1 MDYEQRIKALRYC
14 ISGPNGVINCK
25 GCPYFGSGI
34 DCQNELHK
42 DAADAIEELQAEA
55 DRANKSADAYRAMY
69 FAKRGD
75 ITIEKVKEL
84 DEIDCHFHSALIRL
98 MYKRIEEF
106 ESEKKTQLPK
116 RGEWVWDDKRCIY
129 VCSVCGSPKV
139 RENMDRQIIKEQAYC
154 YSCGAKME
162 VQE

>member
-75 ITIEKVKEL
+75 ITIEKVREL

-98 MYKRIEEF
+98 MYRRIEEF

-116 RGEWVWDDKRCIY
+116 RGEWIRIDKHTVQCPLCHRY
-129 VCSVCGSPKV
+129 LDLRGVNAG
-139 RENMDRQIIKEQAYC
+139 RGDANYC
-154 YSCGAKME
+154 PNCGAKME

>member
-1 MDYEQRIKALRYC
+1 MDYEQRVKALRYC

-42 DAADAIEELQAEA
+42 DAVAAIEELQAEV
-55 DRANKSADAYRAMY
+55 DKANKSADAYRAMY

-75 ITIEKVKEL
+75 ITIEKVREL

-116 RGEWVWDDKRCIY
+116 RGEWIRIDKHTVQCPLCHRYLDLRGVNAGRGDANYCPN
-129 VCSVCGSPKV
+129 CGC
-139 RENMDRQIIKEQAYC
+139 RMLKE
-154 YSCGAKME
+154 GE
-162 VQE
+162 